1 MAGGSSQPGRSVTS
15 KILAILAAFETTRRS
30 LSLTEISAAAD
41 LPLST
46 THRLVGELVDAGMLS
61 RSANGGIQLGLRLWA
76 IAQNT
81 GRQLRD
87 TARPYVQ
94 DLFSLTGET
103 SQLAIRDGNMSL
115 YIDRVYGTKRIARAS
130 RVGGRLPLHATA
142 VGKVILAFSE
152 SWVADAYLE
161 LPLQQMTA
169 HTRSNPKQLRE
180 ELERVREKGYA
191 TTNEEVRLGT
201 SSIAVPVFHTGRL
214 GCSIGLVIP
223 TSHAAN
229 MDRFLPVLQGTSR
242 RLEAATVHI
251 PLETLLGIVSGPD
264 MNVPEE
270 ESPEEG

>member
-270 ESPEEG
+270 DPSQEG

>member
-270 ESPEEG
+270 DPSEEG